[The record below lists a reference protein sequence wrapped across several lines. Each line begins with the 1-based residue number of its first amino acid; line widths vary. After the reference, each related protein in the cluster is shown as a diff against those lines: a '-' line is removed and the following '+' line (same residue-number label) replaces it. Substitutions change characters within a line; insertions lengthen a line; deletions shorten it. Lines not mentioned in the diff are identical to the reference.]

1 MRRACADIPKTAAFL
16 VGAAVFVWLGFHADA
31 AQAAWTREQGSWFT
45 AQTLTTYYTDRFVGT
60 NGIRRPQPN
69 FRKQEWN
76 SYAEYGWRDD
86 TTLGMSLFTHRVEA
100 GRLRYN
106 PILTRIERDS
116 EKNYGLADSEFFL
129 RQKLWQGNIYGLDAH
144 VSLQPLVKLPSA
156 YLDAG
161 APRSGTD
168 SFDVEMRL
176 QSGISFPL
184 YDRHHFLAADIAYR
198 KRGGAWR
205 NQIKADVSL
214 GMTLTDRVMLLSQFH
229 LTERPNGTAN
239 PATSSATVNDYDL
252 WKAQASLVLRL
263 TDSTRVQFG
272 GYKHIYAR
280 NTGDGEGLIFSVW
293 REF

>member
-1 MRRACADIPKTAAFL
+1 MRRLCADIPRT
-16 VGAAVFVWLGFHADA
+16 AVFLLGTAVFLWLNCATNP
-31 AQAAWTREQGSWFT
+31 AQAAWTREKGSWFT
-45 AQTLTTYYTDRFVGT
+45 AQTLTTYYTDRFVAS
-60 NGIRRPQPN
+60 NGIRSPQPN
-69 FRKQEWN
+69 FRKLEWN
-76 SYAEYGWRDD
+76 SYAEYGWRRD
-86 TTLGMSLFTHRVEA
+86 TTLGMSLFAHRVETD
-100 GRLRYN
+100 RWQYN
-106 PILTRIERDS
+106 PTLTRIEHYS
-116 EKNYGLADSEFFL
+116 EQNYGLADSEFFL
-129 RQKLWQGNIYGLDAH
+129 RQKLWNGKLRGLDTH
-144 VSLQPLVKLPSA
+144 FSLQPLVKLPSA

-161 APRSGTD
+161 TPRGGTD
-168 SFDVEMRL
+168 SFDLEMRL

-184 YDRHHFLAADIAYR
+184 YDHHHFLAADIAYR

-214 GMTLTDRVMLLSQFH
+214 GLTLTDRVMLLSQFH

-263 TDSTRVQFG
+263 TETTRVQFG

-280 NTGDGEGLIFSVW
+280 NTGDGEGVLFSIW